1 MHCSRLCILLNHFN
15 DGISWSGWYK
25 DIVVEFLTISAVTLV
40 LESQNPVGKTL
51 GFSGEQYI

>member
-1 MHCSRLCILLNHFN
+1 ILLNHFN

-25 DIVVEFLTISAVTLV
+25 NITVEFLTISAVTLV